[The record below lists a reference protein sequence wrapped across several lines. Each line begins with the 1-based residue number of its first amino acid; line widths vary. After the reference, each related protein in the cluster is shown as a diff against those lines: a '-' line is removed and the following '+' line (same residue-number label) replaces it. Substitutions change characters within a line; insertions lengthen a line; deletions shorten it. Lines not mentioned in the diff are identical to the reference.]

1 MTLGGSK
8 RNLRRGLAV
17 GAGLALIGASLAISR
32 EPLFLLALLFV
43 LVVPFEKWMPRH
55 PEQKI
60 RRRELGTDMAHGI
73 VAPLVAPLG
82 VFVAVTIGAL
92 SLGWLPGLALRPL
105 VSMLPGWASMILGV
119 FLFDALIYWT
129 HRFSHEV
136 PFLWRF
142 HAVHHSTETLD
153 WVSGLRQ
160 HPFDGVIL
168 APAFAFL
175 LGAGFTGQYAGVL
188 TVVQIL
194 TGIFLHANVRW
205 RLRPLHKLII
215 TPEFHHWHHTNEPKA
230 IHSNYSVFLPI
241 WDLIFGTYFM
251 PSNRRP
257 QTYGINEHMP
267 SGVAAQ
273 MLWPL
278 RGMGN
283 PIRILARTLRH
294 PIRSVKWLAR
304 WIRSLVAEMKRTALR
319 PTRNVVGVV
328 PHPPTAPTPA
338 MRQEDLVG
346 MGR

>member
-1 MTLGGSK
+1 MTPGGSK
-8 RNLRRGLAV
+8 RNLRRGLVV
-17 GAGLALIGASLAISR
+17 GAGIALIGTSLVISR

-60 RRRELGTDMAHGI
+60 RRKELGTDMAHGI

-136 PFLWRF
+136 SFLWRF

-267 SGVAAQ
+267 AGVAAQ

-283 PIRILARTLRH
+283 PIRILVSSMRH

-304 WIRSLVAEMKRTALR
+304 WIRTLMAEMKRTAFR
-319 PTRNVVGVV
+319 PTKNVVGVV
-328 PHPPTAPTPA
+328 PHPPTPPVTSV
-338 MRQEDLVG
+338 RQADLVG
-346 MGR
+346 SGS

>member
-8 RNLRRGLAV
+8 QNFRRGLAV

-32 EPLFLLALLFV
+32 QPLFLLALLFV

-60 RRRELGTDMAHGI
+60 RRKELGTDVAHGI

-92 SLGWLPGLALRPL
+92 SFGWLPGLALRPL

-230 IHSNYSVFLPI
+230 IHSNYSVFLPV
-241 WDLIFGTYFM
+241 WDLVFGTYFM

-304 WIRSLVAEMKRTALR
+304 WIRSLIAEMKRTALR

-328 PHPPTAPTPA
+328 PLPPTAPRAAT
-338 MRQEDLVG
+338 RQEDLVG
-346 MGR
+346 IGR